1 MPYLTYLFCE
11 DCKNMANL
19 DIDFFETLEAYK
31 KEGRKSVFINQYTV
45 IWDYLIYT
53 CHSCQRKYRYT
64 YKEVERRVREY
75 FCALSEKH
83 KEIFEDLSKKQE
95 LEEQRIESRQKASQS
110 TLTRIKERYTHK
122 EK

>member
-11 DCKNMANL
+11 ECGDGTNL
-19 DIDFFETLEAYK
+19 ELDFLGTLEAYK
-31 KEGRKSVFINQYTV
+31 NEGRKSVFVNQYTL

-53 CHSCQRKYRYT
+53 CYRCKAKYKYT
-64 YKEVERRVREY
+64 YKDVEQRVREY

-83 KEIFEDLSKKQE
+83 KEIFEALAKKQE
-95 LEEQRIESRQKASQS
+95 LEEQRMESRQKSSQVA
-110 TLTRIKERYTHK
+110 LTRIKERYTHK